1 MRGGRGSGLSNSGG
15 SMAGDRETI
24 GLTSAAQEVLNEL
37 EARGWF
43 AEGQDI
49 ARFGLAYAIKA
60 GVDAGNT
67 SGTDTR
73 WSAGNF
79 DNTGEIRL
87 FLRALYPDSETP
99 VRLME
104 HLVNEG
110 LGLIAG
116 RLSEGIGPGE
126 LMEWGLARQGR

>member
-1 MRGGRGSGLSNSGG
+1 MD
-15 SMAGDRETI
+15 GDRETI
-24 GLTSAAQEVLNEL
+24 GLTSEAQCTLTKL

-49 ARFGLAYAIKA
+49 ARFCLAYSIRAKVLA
-60 GVDAGNT
+60 GST
-67 SGTDTR
+67 PGTDTR

-79 DNTGEIRL
+79 DKTGEIRL
-87 FLRALYPDSETP
+87 LVTALYPGNATP

-110 LGLIAG
+110 LRMISD
-116 RLSEGIGPGE
+116 RLSDSIGPGE
-126 LMEWGLARQGR
+126 LMD